1 MGIGMTTRKSWRT
14 VGVSSQGSSHIK
26 TGAPCQDAHRWRVLP
41 CGTLVTVIA
50 DGAGTADL
58 AEIGA
63 KLAVDTALKVICG
76 KLRTTVGDDF
86 TDDEWRELLVCGLS
100 AALTSLENEAM
111 TRQAALRDFACTLA
125 VAVAR
130 PGKMVV
136 AMQIGDGAVVAQ
148 EEDGETFAIT
158 RPAPSEYLNET
169 TFLISP
175 GAIDG
180 ASFTMWRGNLARLAA
195 LTDGLQMLALRM
207 PSGDPH
213 QGFFAPLF
221 RFVAST
227 GNPKKS
233 EAALRAFLDSPRVRQ
248 RAADDLTLFLAA
260 CGPENKSAK

>member
-1 MGIGMTTRKSWRT
+1 MTTRKSWRT

-26 TGAPCQDAHRWRVLP
+26 TGDPCQDAHRWRVLP
-41 CGTLVTVIA
+41 CGTLVIVIA
-50 DGAGTADL
+50 DGAGTAAL
-58 AEIGA
+58 AETGA
-63 KLAVDTALKVICG
+63 KLAVDAALQTICK
-76 KLRTTVGDDF
+76 KLRSLAGEDWTN
-86 TDDEWRELLVCGLS
+86 EKWRELLVCGLS
-100 AALTSLENEAM
+100 AALTSLENEAT

-148 EEDGETFAIT
+148 EDDGETFAIT

-207 PSGDPH
+207 PGGDPH

-221 RFVAST
+221 QFVASI

-233 EAALRAFLDSPRVRQ
+233 EAALRAFLDSPRVRE
-248 RAADDLTLFLAA
+248 RADDDLTLFLAA
-260 CGPENKSAK
+260 CGPERSSTK